1 MNDGNMNGR
10 KQKKED
16 SVCIVISHQLILVT
30 FIVYIRK
37 EYQLEQSGISDC
49 FFYCKTGGILWER
62 KVITWNI
69 CSKNKVKE

>member
-1 MNDGNMNGR
+1 M
-10 KQKKED
+10 
-16 SVCIVISHQLILVT
+16 T

-62 KVITWNI
+62 KEITWNI
-69 CSKNKVKE
+69 CSKNKVKV

>member
-37 EYQLEQSGISDC
+37 DNLIFSDC
-49 FFYCKTGGILWER
+49 FFYCR
-62 KVITWNI
+62 KGEGNG
-69 CSKNKVKE
+69 